1 MRIVHRYQ
9 SEQMNLELSVSDDKL
24 KLFAKVVP
32 QPKHTEVSNLAITE
46 ELLKV
51 TLENLIDCDVV
62 RDITEQL
69 RAGKGCEGRRVAKGE
84 PPIPGKDG
92 KIVWEIFGKKGR
104 YDAGKNRAEIEE
116 PRLNVNRENGET
128 VNLTAKRADIELTG
142 TEILKAELFD
152 DVVVVHNRETTIKT
166 DRAIY
171 IKATETID
179 MPNYVQAENPIFTM
193 NGKKLHGNIT
203 NQTITI
209 TGGVRSTFK
218 PRRKRKR

>member
-1 MRIVHRYQ
+1 MPIILTRKKSMALGLGLLGGFFIISGFVIYAHNSSRTPPSTGSLNRAAIEGQTGLTLSQTPGAGIGFVLNDFHR
-9 SEQMNLELSVSDDKL
+9 SAV
-24 KLFAKVVP
+24 
-32 QPKHTEVSNLAITE
+32 
-46 ELLKV
+46 
-51 TLENLIDCDVV
+51 
-62 RDITEQL
+62 
-69 RAGKGCEGRRVAKGE
+69 
-84 PPIPGKDG
+84 KDG

-171 IKATETID
+171 VKATETID

>member
-1 MRIVHRYQ
+1 VPIILTRKKSLVLGLGLLGSFFVISGVVISVHNSARTPTTNASLNRATIEGETGLSL
-9 SEQMNLELSVSDDKL
+9 SETPGAGIGFVLNDFHRS
-24 KLFAKVVP
+24 A
-32 QPKHTEVSNLAITE
+32 
-46 ELLKV
+46 
-51 TLENLIDCDVV
+51 V
-62 RDITEQL
+62 RN
-69 RAGKGCEGRRVAKGE
+69 
-84 PPIPGKDG
+84 G

-171 IKATETID
+171 VKATETID

-203 NQTITI
+203 DQTITI